1 MKASLTHWPAPG
13 FGLAR
18 PDGSVSH
25 ISLCPPR
32 TPLFKRA
39 LQPGALLDHIIE
51 LIDDYSPGDGLVF
64 KKTLIPLYWSFQ
76 RTNTSRTV
84 TRAASQKEAGDYQSM
99 EGWSKRLPD
108 LLGGSRHNP
117 NPGFRSSKHFALFV
131 RDFFQATLSARTIN
145 LLGAEPMK

>member
-18 PDGSVSH
+18 PGGAFPIFQFVR
-25 ISLCPPR
+25 LA
-32 TPLFKRA
+32 PLFKPA
-39 LQPGALLDHIIE
+39 LQLGALLDHIIE

-117 NPGFRSSKHFALFV
+117 NPGFRSSKNFALFV
-131 RDFFQATLSARTIN
+131 IDLFQATLSARTIN
-145 LLGAEPMK
+145 LLGAEPTK